1 MCSYLV
7 HTSTLS
13 SQSGKRMRIHQ
24 LPPKKMSLVLG
35 GLGRPV
41 LPIPFPQVHG
51 SMQALHTHGF
61 PMELVSP
68 KGSGIY

>member
-13 SQSGKRMRIHQ
+13 SQSGKRIHQ

-35 GLGRPV
+35 GLGWPV

-51 SMQALHTHGF
+51 SMQALHAHGL